1 MQGIIDFMKL
11 FPPLSTFQTVL
22 IIIIIIPTLIALI
35 TGAPWVPTPKDRVG
49 KMLELAKIKKGEK
62 VFDLGCGD
70 GRLVHLASIE
80 HGANAT
86 GFEFS
91 PLIFV
96 MATLLRPSYW
106 LKGSRARICFKNFY
120 RVDLKEADVI
130 VTYLLPHAMRR
141 VQKKCEKE
149 LKKGAR
155 VISYAFPITD
165 WTPIHRQK
173 RNRKKQYGPIWVYEM
188 GKHQSKKTI

>member
-1 MQGIIDFMKL
+1 MQGIVDFMEL

-22 IIIIIIPTLIALI
+22 LIIILIPTLIALI
-35 TGAPWVPTPKDRVG
+35 TGAPWVPTPQDRVE
-49 KMLELAKIKKGEK
+49 KMLELGKIKKGEK

-70 GRLVHLASIE
+70 GRLVHLASIKY
-80 HGANAT
+80 GANAT
-86 GFEFS
+86 GLEFS
-91 PLIFV
+91 PLIFAL
-96 MATLLRPSYW
+96 ATSLQPWYW
-106 LKGSRARICFKNFY
+106 FKGSQARIRFKNFY
-120 RVDLKEADVI
+120 RVNLKEADVI

-188 GKHQSKKTI
+188 GKHR